1 MGEGTGGVDPRTLTT
16 ITISFQYNVSYLPR
30 MHLWAISDICTHNSI
45 KRELVMLCKAM
56 GHVPRKYL
64 SSCIIR

>member
-30 MHLWAISDICTHNSI
+30 MHLWAISDIAKILIVVYHPI
-45 KRELVMLCKAM
+45 DLL
-56 GHVPRKYL
+56 
-64 SSCIIR
+64 